1 MAIKDFNTVPTP
13 LNSYSGTVQKEWID
27 DNNHMNVAYYVL
39 AFDFATDALFNFV
52 GLSSDYKLKN
62 KVSTFAVDMNVSYK
76 RELRLGEAFC
86 IETRLIDCSNKAL
99 HYFHEMY
106 HAEESFLAATNFSI
120 GVTLLS
126 GLVSKSTKMLGAEW
140 DIEILEMHHK
150 HKIDAPS
157 GTALLL
163 GKSAAHAR
171 NQKLSSVK
179 SVSRNGT
186 VGKRKESEIGFAVL
200 RGGDVVGEHSV
211 IFSNSGERIELVHKA
226 TDRSIFASGALRASY
241 WAATADPGLYSLS
254 DVLINGG

>member
-106 HAEESFLAATNFSI
+106 HAEESFLAATNE
-120 GVTLLS
+120 VLS
-126 GLVSKSTKMLGAEW
+126 MHMNMETRRIAPMAP
-140 DIEILEMHHK
+140 DIQARGSNVCEMHK
-150 HKIDAPS
+150 SLDCPQLVGRTI
-157 GTALLL
+157 GT
-163 GKSAAHAR
+163 R
-171 NQKLSSVK
+171 QK
-179 SVSRNGT
+179 
-186 VGKRKESEIGFAVL
+186 
-200 RGGDVVGEHSV
+200 
-211 IFSNSGERIELVHKA
+211 
-226 TDRSIFASGALRASY
+226 
-241 WAATADPGLYSLS
+241 
-254 DVLINGG
+254 